1 MDKIIELLKNIH
13 KDILFIKDKIHYD
26 VLLHIGIVIFT
37 AVASAHAHSTYYDE
51 GKMVGI
57 NRLWT
62 VGIFVFFYS
71 IAMLVEW
78 AKDQ

>member
-1 MDKIIELLKNIH
+1 MDKIIELFKNIH
-13 KDILFIKDKIHYD
+13 KDILFIKNKIHYD

-37 AVASAHAHSTYYDE
+37 SVASAHAQSTYYVE
-51 GKMVGI
+51 GKMPGI

-62 VGIFVFFYS
+62 VGIFIFFYS
-71 IAMLVEW
+71 IAMLIEW

>member
-1 MDKIIELLKNIH
+1 MDKIVELLKNIH
-13 KDILFIKDKIHYD
+13 KDILYIKNKIHYD

-37 AVASAHAHSTYYDE
+37 AVASAHAQSTYYDE
-51 GKMVGI
+51 GKMVGV

-62 VGIFVFFYS
+62 VGIFIFFYS
-71 IAMLVEW
+71 IAMLIEW